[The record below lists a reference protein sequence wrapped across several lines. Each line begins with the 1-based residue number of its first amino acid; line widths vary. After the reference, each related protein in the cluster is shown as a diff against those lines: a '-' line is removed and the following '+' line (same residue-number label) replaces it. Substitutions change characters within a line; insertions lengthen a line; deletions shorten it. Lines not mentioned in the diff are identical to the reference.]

1 MSPSPIYD
9 QLLQLP
15 LFQGHSREDLT
26 AILAKIKVDFR
37 TCRPKQEIAR
47 QDDPCSHIIFLLEGE
62 VQLTRSSLHKDLNFI
77 ETFSAPSAFGTESL
91 FGLRQSFSHTIQALT
106 TVRTLIVS
114 KQDIINHLFAYDV
127 FRYNMLNLLSTRI
140 QRTNHLLWAPHEGDT
155 MQHFATLLKRNF
167 YYHGGHKQIAGGM
180 VALARMLGEP
190 RLHISRM
197 LNHLESQGLI
207 TLSRKIIDIPH
218 LEQLLQYEK

>member
-1 MSPSPIYD
+1 MPIYD

-37 TCRPKQEIAR
+37 TFRPKQEIVR
-47 QDDPCSHIIFLLEGE
+47 QDDPCRHIIFLLEGE
-62 VQLTRSSLHKDLNFI
+62 VQLTRCSFHKDLNFI
-77 ETFSAPSAFGTESL
+77 EAFSAPYAFGTESL

-106 TVRTLIVS
+106 HVRVLIVS
-114 KQDIINHLFAYDV
+114 KQDIINHLFAYEV
-127 FRYNMLNLLSTRI
+127 FHYNLLNQLSTRI

-155 MQHFATLLKRNF
+155 LQHFTTLLKRNF
-167 YYHGGHKQIAGGM
+167 LYHGGHKQIAGGM
-180 VALARMLGEP
+180 VALARMLGDT
-190 RLHISRM
+190 RLHISHM
-197 LNHLESQGLI
+197 LNNLQSQGLL
-207 TLSRKIIDIPH
+207 TLSRKMIDIPH